1 MSSSYVTSS
10 GPKIRYAL
18 FGITT
23 LIFILSLLLN
33 LLLPGFG
40 YDSTGFINLW
50 IHVFI
55 GLNMLIYYPPAIYFA
70 LKNRRS
76 RFDQAGGEVA
86 VGVLITVS
94 WLACV
99 IFQLIFTSWELCDDP
114 DSGFYTGEEGC
125 QAGAIALSVLF
136 LLNLLIH
143 FGWTTWIIVLVH
155 KRSNNKKE
163 RDEVYKISTH
173 VLVRGGSRQIEHG
186 KISDGDEEGLYNLRS

>member
-23 LIFILSLLLN
+23 IIFILSLLLN

-40 YDSTGFINLW
+40 YDSIGFINLW
-50 IHVFI
+50 
-55 GLNMLIYYPPAIYFA
+55 
-70 LKNRRS
+70 NRRS

-86 VGVLITVS
+86 VGVLITIS

-99 IFQLIFTSWELCDDP
+99 IVQLIFTSWELCDDP
-114 DSGFYTGEEGC
+114 DSGFYTGGEGC
-125 QAGAIALSVLF
+125 QAGAIAFSVLF
-136 LLNLLIH
+136 FLNLLIH

-155 KRSNNKKE
+155 RRSNNKKE

-173 VLVRGGSRQIEHG
+173 VLVKGGSAQIEHV
-186 KISDGDEEGLYNLRS
+186 KISDVDEEGLYNLRS